1 MTLPKRRAP
10 STAGLASLALPQ
22 AVKANNLDTI
32 ATLLAAG
39 ADPDTISNNV
49 PVMAVAARN
58 GFDRALTLLLEAGG
72 NVDQTDGSGHS
83 ILRAAMEA
91 HETVCVKKLLEAG
104 ADPCNVSYDIKFERD
119 ISDWEYASQA
129 SHFDVAAPVLSAAA
143 AFRLNDAVSKGKHA
157 VALDLLTKGIRAD
170 TFDRF
175 GKTALIHAC
184 ERGEVEMAARLLS
197 AGADPNLAGI
207 GGDTPLHAAVLAG
220 RADIADI
227 LMTAGARAQAANAF
241 GLSPLQ
247 IARKGGDH
255 GLINVLESH
264 IERQEAEAARSV
276 TTLSR
281 PAKALKTVRFRPPGG
296 PRI

>member
-1 MTLPKRRAP
+1 MTVPKHRAP

-58 GFDRALTLLLEAGG
+58 GFDRALTMLLAAGG

-119 ISDWEYASQA
+119 LADWEYASQA

-143 AFRLNDAVSKGKHA
+143 AFRLNDAVLKGKPA
-157 VALDLLTKGIRAD
+157 VAIDLLNKGVRPD

-175 GKTALIHAC
+175 GKTALIHAS
-184 ERGEVEMAARLLS
+184 ERGEPEMVARLLS
-197 AGADPNLAGI
+197 AGADPHIAGI
-207 GGDTPLHAAVLAG
+207 GGDTALHAAVLGG

-227 LMTAGARAQAANAF
+227 LMTAGASAQTANSF

-255 GLINVLESH
+255 GLINI
-264 IERQEAEAARSV
+264 IEGHVQRQEAEAARQV
-276 TTLSR
+276 TTLTR
-281 PAKALKTVRFRPPGG
+281 PAKALKTVRFKAPG
-296 PRI
+296 I